1 MKQIKLYPNNKTWV
15 SKELRQH
22 LKEKRKAFRMGDRE
36 LLKREQTKLESEI
49 KKCKLKYKDK
59 IKSLFESGDSRL
71 AWQGLKKAIG
81 CNQDKPKTHVTNMV
95 SFVEDLNQ
103 FYCRFDNKDY
113 SKYHQTVRTQLQM
126 CDNSIY
132 FEEQEIRK
140 VFRKLKCGKA
150 PGPDG
155 VSPLVLK
162 QCVDELAPVYTKLF
176 QKSADEKEIPEIWKI
191 SQIVPVPKK
200 SKPDTLNDYR
210 PIALTSVA
218 MKCMERLI
226 LKRIQHFTD
235 NKMDNNQFAYKKG
248 CSVVDAVLV
257 LLNSIYK
264 HLDLPNNYVRVL
276 FLDYSS
282 AFNTIQ
288 PHILLKRLSEL
299 NVPDDLCLWILNF
312 LTNRKQ
318 FVKIG
323 KTYSSIS
330 TVNTGAPQ
338 GCVLS
343 PFLFTIYTNMFT
355 AIHPECLILKYADD
369 TVVLGRITKDSET
382 LYRSEIQHVSEWCKE
397 NHLLL
402 NTSKTK
408 ELIIDFRHR
417 SQCQYPV
424 FIDGINVEITD
435 TYKYLGVII
444 DNRLKWEDNTT
455 SIYTKGQQRLYFL
468 RKLRTFH
475 MDTDILK
482 LFYSSTVQ
490 SVITY
495 SFLCWWNSLG
505 VKQKSKLQ
513 KIQKKAIR
521 IIGCDLL
528 NLNDLHIDSV
538 ITKVK
543 NMIDGKSVLCKE
555 INWLRSGRRL
565 SSVKCRTERYKNSFI
580 PYSVRCYNEHN

>member
-1 MKQIKLYPNNKTWV
+1 MRYRV
-15 SKELRQH
+15 H
-22 LKEKRKAFRMGDRE
+22 D
-36 LLKREQTKLESEI
+36 
-49 KKCKLKYKDK
+49 
-59 IKSLFESGDSRL
+59 
-71 AWQGLKKAIG
+71 
-81 CNQDKPKTHVTNMV
+81 PKNL
-95 SFVEDLNQ
+95 SFS
-103 FYCRFDNKDY
+103 Y
-113 SKYHQTVRTQLQM
+113 
-126 CDNSIY
+126 
-132 FEEQEIRK
+132 
-140 VFRKLKCGKA
+140 
-150 PGPDG
+150 
-155 VSPLVLK
+155 
-162 QCVDELAPVYTKLF
+162 
-176 QKSADEKEIPEIWKI
+176 I
-191 SQIVPVPKK
+191 SQNH
-200 SKPDTLNDYR
+200 S
-210 PIALTSVA
+210 SV
-218 MKCMERLI
+218 
-226 LKRIQHFTD
+226 T
-235 NKMDNNQFAYKKG
+235 
-248 CSVVDAVLV
+248 V

-330 TVNTGAPQ
+330 TVNTGAQQ

-343 PFLFTIYTNMFT
+343 PFLFTIYTNVFT

-382 LYRSEIQHVSEWCKE
+382 LYRGEIQHVSEWCKE

-475 MDTDILK
+475 MDSDILK

-505 VKQKSKLQ
+505 AKQKSKLQ
-513 KIQKKAIR
+513 KVQKKAKR